1 MAYEKINFSRT
12 TLTGLPD
19 APAGKRLYYADTKEP
34 GLLLCVSATGSKSL
48 QVYLKVAG
56 RPVRVTLGRFSPSL
70 ADSLE
75 LPRDCSHREF
85 LANAPELNV
94 RMARALAALVKID
107 LKSGTNPADTKRT
120 KRAELTLGEM
130 FEEYVTRHLVP
141 HGKKSI
147 KQIREA
153 FERYLG
159 DLPDELPKKR
169 GQERTKAP
177 GSVNWQRRQ
186 ISNIGKSDVQRLH
199 ADLCRDVGKHA
210 ANRTLVLLRAMYNR
224 ASDWGLFDKP
234 NPTAGIRHF
243 KVSSRERFLQSDE
256 LPRFFESL
264 ALEPSQDVRDY
275 VLLSL
280 CTGARKSNVLAMR
293 WLEINLERASWAI
306 PDSETK
312 NGEPMTLPLIPE
324 AVDVLRHRKPKRP
337 GEFVFPGR
345 GGSGHLEDAKCGWRR
360 ILDRDELMQLTAR
373 INESGGEFQW
383 PMTRE
388 KGPRDKGRNL
398 ESMNESLERA
408 RQLAKKLKID
418 TTDTR
423 IADLRIHDMRRTLGS
438 YQAATGA
445 SLVVIGKSLGHKSV
459 AATQIYSRLNLDPV
473 RDSVKTATRAIFA
486 AGGILPKA
494 QVTPIAAAK
503 AKRRKASA

>member
-12 TLTGLPD
+12 TLAGLPD

-34 GLLLCVSATGSKSL
+34 GLLLCVSATGSKSF

-94 RMARALAALVKID
+94 RMSRALAALVKID
-107 LKSGTNPADTKRT
+107 LKSGTNPADAKRT

-130 FEEYVTRHLVP
+130 FEEYVTRHLIP
-141 HGKKSI
+141 YGKKSI
-147 KQIREA
+147 KEIRED

-159 DLPDELPKKR
+159 ELPDAPKKR
-169 GQERTKAP
+169 QGKSRTKAT

-186 ISNIGKSDVQRLH
+186 LSSIGKAEIQRLH
-199 ADLCRDVGKHA
+199 SDLGREVGKHA
-210 ANRTLVLLRAMYNR
+210 GNKALILIRSLFNR
-224 ASDWGLFDKP
+224 AIDWSLFNKP
-234 NPTAGIRHF
+234 NPAAGIHLF
-243 KVSSRERFLQSDE
+243 KVNARERFLQSDE

-264 ALEPSQDVRDY
+264 ALEPSLDVRDY

-280 CTGARKSNVLAMR
+280 CTGARKANVLAMR
-293 WLEINLERASWAI
+293 WADVNLDRAIWRVEGQEMKN
-306 PDSETK
+306 SE
-312 NGEPMTLPLIPE
+312 PLSVPLIPE
-324 AVDVLRHRKPKRP
+324 AVDVLRHRKPKRLA
-337 GEFVFPGR
+337 EFVFPGR
-345 GGSGHLEDAKCGWRR
+345 GKSGHLQDAKRGWRR
-360 ILDRDELMQLTAR
+360 VLDRDELIQLAAR
-373 INESGGEFQW
+373 IQSAGAEFEW
-383 PMTRE
+383 PAPRE
-388 KGPRDKGRNL
+388 KQPRDKGRTL
-398 ESMNESLERA
+398 ESLEESLDRA
-408 RQLAKKLKID
+408 RQIAGKLRID
-418 TTDTR
+418 TTGAR
-423 IADLRIHDMRRTLGS
+423 IVDLRIHDMRRTLGS
-438 YQAATGA
+438 YQAASGA
-445 SLVVIGKSLGHKSV
+445 SLVIIGKSLGQKSV

-473 RDSVKTATRAIFA
+473 RDSVQTAARAIFA

-494 QVTPIAAAK
+494 EVTPIAAAK